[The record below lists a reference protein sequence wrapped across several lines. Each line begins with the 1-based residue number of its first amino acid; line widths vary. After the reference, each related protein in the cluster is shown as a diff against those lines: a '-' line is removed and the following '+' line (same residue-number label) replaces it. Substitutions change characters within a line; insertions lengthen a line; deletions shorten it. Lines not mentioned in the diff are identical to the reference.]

1 LFDVRI
7 ACPNHFGLDT
17 SSYALATKPT
27 QALERYPVIHRG
39 GYYALQSSSEKDF
52 AVIDINTIRAL
63 QAFQSLGN
71 VRFQAVIQ
79 CNAIDKPGTT
89 VGIKSKR
96 NMIEVS
102 INLYGNPN
110 LAKKLGHSLSQE
122 RQFLQHPEVVDPGIN
137 YDNPHYFKTPG
148 LTIDLNQCVVPFQRG
163 GMSKEVISAEIGK
176 VIDSLDVVDVDM
188 DIPPTD
194 VLLTPL
200 MS

>member
-1 LFDVRI
+1 MFDARI
-7 ACPNHFGLDT
+7 ACPNHFGLDS
-17 SSYALATKPT
+17 SSYALATKST
-27 QALERYPVIHRG
+27 QALEKYPVIPRE
-39 GYYALQSSSEKDF
+39 GYYALQSPSEKDF
-52 AVIDINTIRAL
+52 AVIDFNTTRAL
-63 QAFQSLGN
+63 KAVQSLGD

-110 LAKKLGHSLSQE
+110 LAKKLGHSLAQE
-122 RQFLQHPEVVDPGIN
+122 RQFLQHPEVVDPGIS

-148 LTIDLNQCVVPFQRG
+148 LTVDLNQFVVPLRRG
-163 GMSKEVISAEIGK
+163 GVSKEVLSAEVGK
-176 VIDSLDVVDVDM
+176 VIDSLDVVDIDM